1 MSRRPSR
8 RSDRWGL
15 ALAAFLCLVV
25 SSVGAETVRTGDP
38 EAVRRYAEDMVE
50 AAQAMVQQGV
60 AGNLSVVIDYARRA
74 VAHGKEAVEA
84 VPRSGN
90 QHARDT
96 LEHLNAAIEQAEQV
110 LADGEQGHQ
119 EAALTHARNAL
130 KQARRGLSH
139 ALAL

>member
-1 MSRRPSR
+1 
-8 RSDRWGL
+8 
-15 ALAAFLCLVV
+15 
-25 SSVGAETVRTGDP
+25 
-38 EAVRRYAEDMVE
+38 MVE